1 MPFLFMKYFLVI
13 MLAINGMTT
22 NNITDNIKVLYGIAI
37 FDIPSKY
44 VTIGTYANSIIIS
57 FVAT

>member
-1 MPFLFMKYFLVI
+1 
-13 MLAINGMTT
+13 MTT
-22 NNITDNIKVLYGIAI
+22 NNITDNIKVSYGIAM

-57 FVAT
+57 FFIVDYFS